1 MLPLH
6 QVWAEQRKSAKMF
19 TGSTKEATNN
29 QLGRHQGH
37 DDSPSQT
44 QHKAKQRNP
53 HSDSNAGVHLRG
65 ANQTK
70 SKYG

>member
-1 MLPLH
+1 MLLLH
-6 QVWAEQRKSAKMF
+6 QVRAEQRKSAKMF
-19 TGSTKEATNN
+19 KQSTKEDTNN
-29 QLGRHQGH
+29 QLGRYRRH

-44 QHKAKQRNP
+44 QHKANQRKEYSN
-53 HSDSNAGVHLRG
+53 SNAGDRLRG